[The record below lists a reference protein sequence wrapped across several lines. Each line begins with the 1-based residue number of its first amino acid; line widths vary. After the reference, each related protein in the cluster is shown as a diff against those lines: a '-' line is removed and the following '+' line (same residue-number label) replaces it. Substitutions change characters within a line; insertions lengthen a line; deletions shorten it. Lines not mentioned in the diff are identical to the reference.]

1 MALGEKIRELRD
13 ELGMSQAQLATQG
26 GLSQGYLSQLEND
39 EVQNPSAA
47 VIFGLAKAL
56 HVDPRVLMNAAGYGA
71 PGADAITTDGYDIQ
85 VDPDLLQFLA
95 RIPREQQSNLLK
107 VLEGM
112 ESGGGGAR
120 VQPVESAGPRRLAAS
135 HRRTALASGAATRKV
150 AAK

>member
-13 ELGMSQAQLATQG
+13 ELGMSQAQLATHG

-47 VIFGLAKAL
+47 VIFGLARAL
-56 HVDPRVLMNAAGYGA
+56 HVDPRVLMNAAGYGD
-71 PGADAITTDGYDIQ
+71 PGADAITSDGYDVQ

-95 RIPREQQSNLLK
+95 RIPREQQSYLLK

-112 ESGGGGAR
+112 EGGGPR
-120 VQPVESAGPRRLAAS
+120 VQPVEPAGPRRLTAS
-135 HRRTALASGAATRKV
+135 HRRTALASGAAVRKV

>member
-1 MALGEKIRELRD
+1 MALGKKIKGLRD
-13 ELGMSQAQLATQG
+13 ELAMSQAQLAAQA

-95 RIPREQQSNLLK
+95 RIPREQQSYLLK

-120 VQPVESAGPRRLAAS
+120 VQPVEAAGPRRLAAS
-135 HRRTALASGAATRKV
+135 HRRMALASGAATRKV

>member
-13 ELGMSQAQLATQG
+13 ELGMSQAQLAAQG

-47 VIFGLAKAL
+47 VIFGLARAL
-56 HVDPRVLMNAAGYGA
+56 HVDPRVLMQAAGYGEA
-71 PGADAITTDGYDIQ
+71 AGSGEVDEGFAVE

-95 RIPREQQSNLLK
+95 RIPKEHQVHLLK
-107 VLEGM
+107 LLEGM
-112 ESGGGGAR
+112 QAAKKPAPE
-120 VQPVESAGPRRLAAS
+120 RRPLAPHRGHVAAAAAS
-135 HRRTALASGAATRKV
+135 RKV